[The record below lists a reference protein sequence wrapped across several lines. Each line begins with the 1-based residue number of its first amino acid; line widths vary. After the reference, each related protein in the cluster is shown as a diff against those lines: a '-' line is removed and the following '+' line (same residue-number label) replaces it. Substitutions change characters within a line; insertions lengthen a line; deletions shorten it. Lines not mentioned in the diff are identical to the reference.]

1 MNFLRSIDLK
11 GLYTL
16 SQVLEFRH
24 CEIVSSAVEDV
35 AHGGIIL
42 KEDLE
47 LQPP

>member
-1 MNFLRSIDLK
+1 MSVRSTDLM
-11 GLYTL
+11 GLNAL
-16 SQVLEFRH
+16 SQVLELRH
-24 CEIVSSAVEDV
+24 CEIVPSAVEDM